1 MGIPVKLDVF
11 EGPLDLLM
19 HLIDINKID
28 IYDIPIVMIT
38 EQYLDYIRQME
49 KEDLGI
55 ASEFLVMAATLLDIK
70 CRMLLPVQ
78 KEDEEEEEDPRDE
91 LVRKLLEYKMFKYM
105 SQELKEKESLASRN
119 LYREKQLPD
128 EVRNFVP
135 DIDYAQLIGDNTLKT
150 LQELFTAA
158 LDRARNRVDPVRASF
173 GDIEKEEI
181 NMDEKNLYMH
191 AYIREHKRTS
201 LRSLLEKQGS
211 RSEVIV
217 VFLLLLDMIR
227 SGEVTVSQDKTF
239 GDIIIE
245 GK

>member
-1 MGIPVKLDVF
+1 
-11 EGPLDLLM
+11 
-19 HLIDINKID
+19 
-28 IYDIPIVMIT
+28 
-38 EQYLDYIRQME
+38 ME

-150 LQELFTAA
+150 L
-158 LDRARNRVDPVRASF
+158 
-173 GDIEKEEI
+173 
-181 NMDEKNLYMH
+181 
-191 AYIREHKRTS
+191 
-201 LRSLLEKQGS
+201 
-211 RSEVIV
+211 
-217 VFLLLLDMIR
+217 
-227 SGEVTVSQDKTF
+227 
-239 GDIIIE
+239 
-245 GK
+245 

>member
-201 LRSLLEKQGS
+201 FRSLLEKQGS

>member
-1 MGIPVKLDVF
+1 MAIPVKLDVF

-19 HLIDINKID
+19 HLIDVNKID
-28 IYDIPIVMIT
+28 IYDIPIVLIT
-38 EQYLDYIRQME
+38 EQYLDYIRKME
-49 KEDLGI
+49 KEDMAI
-55 ASEFLVMAATLLDIK
+55 ASEFLVMAATVLDIK

-78 KEDEEEEEDPRDE
+78 KDDEEAEEDPRDE
-91 LVRKLLEYKMFKYM
+91 LVRKLLEYKMYKYM
-105 SQELKEKESLASRN
+105 SQELKEKESQASRN
-119 LYREKQLPD
+119 LYREKHLPA
-128 EVRNFVP
+128 EVQNYVP
-135 DIDYAQLIGDNTLKT
+135 EIDYAQLIGDTT
-150 LQELFTAA
+150 LQTLQDIFASVLE
-158 LDRARNRVDPVRASF
+158 RARNRVDPVRASF

-201 LRSLLEKQGS
+201 FRALLEKQGS

-227 SGEVTVSQDKTF
+227 SGEVTVSQDKVF

>member
-70 CRMLLPVQ
+70 CRMLLPAP

-158 LDRARNRVDPVRASF
+158 LDRAKNRIDPVRASF

-201 LRSLLEKQGS
+201 FRSLLEKQGS